1 MKHKWHVLLLT
12 CAGASLAF
20 AHPASAQSVA
30 GEKWK
35 ISTSM
40 QMSGMSMPGRSS
52 EVCKQPGDDSVPI
65 QTEKNCQVYDIAR
78 NGNVQTFKMR
88 CTGKDA
94 MEGSAELTY
103 LGPDHYKGKMQVNTQ
118 GETMTMAYEGQKLGP
133 CDGGEMNLQAKKM
146 VAQGQQQLAEQE
158 KMMAEQCH
166 KQAAEAASPQVML
179 TLCKDP
185 EDHKVYCSAVKT
197 YDKFQAF
204 AVSEQQAVA
213 NGAGNQQGMRP
224 LTESAQLCGFSVDA
238 ERARL
243 CSSAEANGK
252 LDFIVS
258 QCPVQGQALAA
269 QHCAGRSYTT
279 MSTQYRSFCSSF
291 ASRQP
296 EDASAE
302 DTGTASKTKG
312 LLNKGKKA
320 LGGLFSN

>member
-103 LGPDHYKGKMQVNTQ
+103 LGPDRYKGKMQVNTQ

-146 VAQGQQQLAEQE
+146 AAQGQQQIAAAD

-166 KQAAEAASPQVML
+166 KMAAEAASPAMFQTM
-179 TLCKDP
+179 CKDP
-185 EDHKVYCSAVKT
+185 ADVQTFCTAAKT
-197 YDKFQAF
+197 HDPFKNF
-204 AVSEQQAVA
+204 AESERQSVA
-213 NGAGNQQGMRP
+213 NGATQQGMRP
-224 LTESAQLCGFSVDA
+224 LTESAQLCGFSADA
-238 ERARL
+238 ERTRL
-243 CSSAEANGK
+243 CSTAEASGK

-258 QCPVQGQALAA
+258 QCPVQGAALAG
-269 QHCAGRSYTT
+269 QHCAGRSYTS
-279 MSTQYRSFCSSF
+279 MNPQYRNFCSSF

-296 EDASAE
+296 EDASPE
-302 DTGTASKTKG
+302 DTSAASKTKG
-312 LLNKGKKA
+312 ILNKGKKA